1 MLRLDLQKE
10 PRWLDLGLGVRI
22 EVVPV
27 STHSMS
33 AARRDPEFLAA
44 AQAFRAVQGEGEG
57 DGITALQD
65 SETGDALGIAL
76 AKSLARRVIRNW
88 EGVGDAYGKAVTVTP
103 EGIDALLDMFPI
115 FEAFQRLYLQPALT
129 LDAEKNASAL
139 SPTGTSA
146 GAKTIATAAKARGKA
161 KGSASTARHG

>member
-1 MLRLDLQKE
+1 MLRLDLHKE

-22 EVVPV
+22 EVVPI
-27 STHSMS
+27 STHAMS
-33 AARRDPEFLAA
+33 AARRHPGFIAA

-57 DGITALQD
+57 EDLTALQD

-76 AKSLARRVIRNW
+76 AKSLARRVILNW
-88 EGVGDAYGKAVTVTP
+88 EGVGDADGKAVTVTP
-103 EGIDALLDMFPI
+103 EGIDALLDVFPI

-139 SPTGTSA
+139 SLTGTSA
-146 GAKTIATAAKARGKA
+146 GAKTTATAVKAKSKA
-161 KGSASTARHG
+161 KGSARNAQRG